1 MHKGTPID
9 LPWIRSTY
17 LEPGSVKQAVRYDG
31 KVYVPHSVYVMDGSS
46 LTSLEEDIARAREEM
61 DVEIEEPS
69 LNFSLDESYGGT
81 SIDVSIE
88 GWREATDDEM
98 TYINR
103 AEAEK
108 KQEKKEREKHAI
120 REAQELLR
128 EKGLL

>member
-1 MHKGTPID
+1 MRKGTPID

-17 LEPGSVKQAVRYDG
+17 LEPGSVKQAVRYDD
-31 KVYVPHSVYVMDGSS
+31 KVYVPHSIYVMDGSS

-61 DVEIEEPS
+61 NVEIEEPS
-69 LNFSLDESYGGT
+69 LNFSLDESYGDR

-98 TYINR
+98 AYINR
-103 AEAEK
+103 VETEK
-108 KQEKKEREKHAI
+108 KQEKKERERRAI